1 MPEEWPWR
9 ALTWTFQ
16 QQDMSFALEIDIIL
30 KADYSFCCSHKACFQ
45 SCSRTIS
52 QLDSGG
58 YVSAAYVTYFSQQ
71 EEKLNNNK
79 ENRNL

>member
-58 YVSAAYVTYFSQQ
+58 YVSADCGSLF
-71 EEKLNNNK
+71 
-79 ENRNL
+79 NLSLVS